1 MGKVNYNKRVSM
13 HILGTEK
20 ISKNEIYNEEN
31 EISLW
36 KWEKRQLN
44 VDYGGILGFQSGE
57 RAMSCILYTLV
68 ALWVSEAMKTLGE
81 NHFYSTVWKQGE
93 QVSKNHSHGLQ
104 RIVELEMSSGLLSE
118 VPSVWVAWAWTHL
131 APVGLSASGWL
142 YKSFKNNGAHG
153 NALGT

>member
-1 MGKVNYNKRVSM
+1 M

-118 VPSVWVAWAWTHL
+118 VPSVWVA
-131 APVGLSASGWL
+131 
-142 YKSFKNNGAHG
+142 
-153 NALGT
+153 